1 MEKLALNIKCP
12 HCKKS
17 LMDPYHRI
25 HEKPSILL
33 DVKAESG
40 EGKLRLCAYYGC
52 YTHEST
58 IGLKEGEIVHVY
70 CPHCHKELVSQSKF
84 CSECKAPMIPLAM
97 QRGGRV
103 YVCSRV
109 GCKKHFLSFENISE
123 ALTRLYNEYGNF

>member
-1 MEKLALNIKCP
+1 MEKVALNVKCP

-33 DVKAESG
+33 DIESG
-40 EGKLRLCAYYGC
+40 GKKGKIRLCSYYGC

-58 IGLKEGEIVHVY
+58 IELKEGEIVHLF
-70 CPHCHKELVSQSKF
+70 CPHCHEELISKSKT
-84 CSECKAPMIPLAM
+84 CSECNAPMIPLAL
-97 QRGGRV
+97 QKGGRV
-103 YVCSRV
+103 YICSRV
-109 GCKKHFLSFENISE
+109 GCNKHFLSFENISE